1 MKLLAIVL
9 ATGLACA
16 TAHAADKDGNY
27 QIMGAGA
34 VKCQKYLGA
43 NKQDRL
49 YTETWWAG
57 YVTAINRTT
66 DDTWSVTGKKSVAD
80 INTMLEKECTAHP
93 DEVIAIAVRD
103 VVEDLYKSR
112 TKSDPNK

>member
-1 MKLLAIVL
+1 MKLLAIGL

-57 YVTAINRTT
+57 YVTAINQTT
-66 DDTWSVTGKKSVAD
+66 DDTWGVAGKKSVAD
-80 INTMLEKECTAHP
+80 INDMLEKECKAHP
-93 DEVIAIAVRD
+93 DELIGIAVHD
-103 VVEDLYKSR
+103 VVQELYKSR
-112 TKSDPNK
+112 AKTDPNK